1 MSHIP
6 WVFFIF
12 TSHGSMTTKSPP
24 KYKVFFN
31 MLKGRAAAAY
41 RQIGTREAL
50 LVKNFKYIYV
60 FQVSVRGYML

>member
-1 MSHIP
+1 
-6 WVFFIF
+6 
-12 TSHGSMTTKSPP
+12 MTTKSPP

-50 LVKNFKYIYV
+50 LVENFKYIYV